1 MSDLINIKNDGE
13 EMEVGLADIAG
24 IDMNEV
30 AEFDGF
36 EATPKG
42 LYDWEVKDAGLDT
55 IETKNGNSG
64 IIYFDLEVT
73 NCHTLIGDDRDPAT
87 MIGTK
92 HRETV
97 FIGDVA
103 KSVGQAK
110 SIMQHA
116 GFSAKGKLDELL
128 DAFCGHAFTAPI
140 KQRKDK
146 NDSDKVYANLVIK
159 KITPL
164 GGAVAAA

>member
-1 MSDLINIKNDGE
+1 MSEMINIKNDGE
-13 EMEVGLADIAG
+13 EQEVSLTDIAG

-30 AEFDGF
+30 QEFEGF

-42 LYDWEVKDAGLDT
+42 LYDWECKDAGLDT
-55 IETKNGNSG
+55 VETKNGLSG

-73 NCHTLIGDDRDPAT
+73 NCHTLIGDERDPAT
-87 MIGTK
+87 MVGSK
-92 HRETV
+92 HRETI

-110 SIMQHA
+110 ALMQHA
-116 GFSAKGKLDELL
+116 GFNAAGKLDELL

-146 NDSDKVYANLVIK
+146 NDSDVVYSNLVIK
-159 KITPL
+159 KITPI
-164 GGAVAAA
+164 GGATATA

>member
-1 MSDLINIKNDGE
+1 MSEAITVKNEGE
-13 EMEVGLADIAG
+13 EIELGLADIAG

-30 AEFDGF
+30 AEFEGF

-55 IETKNGNSG
+55 VETQNGNKG
-64 IIYFDLEVT
+64 IIYFDLEAT
-73 NCHTLIGDDRDPAT
+73 NCHALINDDRDPES
-87 MIGTK
+87 MVGTK
-92 HRETV
+92 HRETI

-110 SIMQHA
+110 AIMTNS
-116 GFSAKGKLDELL
+116 GFVGKGKLDEML

-146 NDSDKVYANLVIK
+146 NDTDKVYANLVIK

-164 GGAVAAA
+164 SSPDA